1 MSLPVHI
8 IYARGDNELKKRRV
22 PIEIISDGNSRPIS
36 CRNENIYNRVLI
48 SHCVLR
54 L

>member
-1 MSLPVHI
+1 MRLPVYI
-8 IYARGDNELKKRRV
+8 EYALGDHKLKKRRV

-36 CRNENIYNRVLI
+36 CRNEIYNRVLI
-48 SHCVLR
+48 SHCVLW